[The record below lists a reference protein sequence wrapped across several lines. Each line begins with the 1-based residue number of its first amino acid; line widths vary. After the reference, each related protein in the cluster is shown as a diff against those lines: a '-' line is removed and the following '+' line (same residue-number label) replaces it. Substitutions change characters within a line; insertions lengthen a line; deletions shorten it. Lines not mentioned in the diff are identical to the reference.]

1 MNKDKK
7 KYIEYKIKN
16 FFITP
21 CVVIRN
27 FFLCLKYPFYISR
40 NVWTGKFMGFTST
53 WYDDIPDGWRKAFG
67 KQFSKDLKKALKKD
81 GILKTFRFQQIKE
94 KYGTLRL
101 YNNGEGENTGNVIR
115 YYENLSMCYCIIC
128 GKPARYCTQG
138 WIEYVCEDCFN
149 KIERYDEDAD
159 PKFDEYKKLCRLKE
173 EDIPHYYKYE
183 GDKKT
188 EIDTG
193 VDFYKLW
200 DLPRE
205 EK

>member
-27 FFLCLKYPFYISR
+27 FFLCLRYPFYISR

-115 YYENLSMCYCIIC
+115 YYENLSMCYCIMC
-128 GKPARYCTQG
+128 GKLARYCTQG
-138 WIEYVCEDCFN
+138 WVEYVCEDCFN

-173 EDIPHYYKYE
+173 EDIPKVIRHYPDGKE
-183 GDKKT
+183 E
-188 EIDTG
+188 EIDLDI
-193 VDFYKLW
+193 DFKKKWGLE
-200 DLPRE
+200 DE
-205 EK
+205 